1 MLVLRK
7 SRRNVTAA
15 VAAELAGR
23 VAKENYHVTYRR
35 RLGLEI
41 GRHSGKPSRS
51 SLHQRC
57 SVAGER
63 VSLSNWANDGRST
76 VPNS

>member
-15 VAAELAGR
+15 VAAELASR
-23 VAKENYHVTYRR
+23 VATENYHVTYRR
-35 RLGLEI
+35 RLGLEL
-41 GRHSGKPSRS
+41 GLHSGKTSRS
-51 SLHQRC
+51 PLHQRC

-63 VSLSNWANDGRST
+63 VSLSTRANDGRST
-76 VPNS
+76 IPNS

>member
-23 VAKENYHVTYRR
+23 VATENYHVTYRR
-35 RLGLEI
+35 RLGLEL
-41 GRHSGKPSRS
+41 GRHSGK
-51 SLHQRC
+51 
-57 SVAGER
+57 
-63 VSLSNWANDGRST
+63 
-76 VPNS
+76 